1 MALMKKSTAP
11 GFFTRA
17 SQAVRYTIS
26 GVKPSTWM
34 SPLQPLVPYSPVDE
48 DGRQFDYQVGRNL
61 FYKPRGTERVQFQ
74 ELRNAARYSEILRLA
89 IETRLDQMDAL
100 EWKIKPRDDSGAD
113 DKDPRIKTIS
123 EFFEKP
129 DQVHDWPGW
138 LRLVLEELLV
148 TDAVSIYRRMN
159 RGGTLYGL
167 EPRDGSTIFPLIDED
182 GRTPQAPDPAYQQ
195 VLKGVP
201 KVDFTADQLIYAVR
215 KTQVN
220 TPYGWS
226 PTEQVIE
233 SARTDIERI
242 KYQLAYFTE
251 GSLPDA
257 YVTAPDG
264 MTPDKVKAFEAH
276 INSLLSGNAAQR
288 RQLPFLIYGM
298 EIHQMK
304 EPPLK
309 SEIDE
314 WLARKV
320 CFAFSLPP
328 TAFVRQT
335 NRATAQTAQ
344 EAAIQ
349 EGLAPLMLWVKRLM
363 DRVIKENFDA
373 PELEWG
379 WVEDKAQDPK
389 EAADVDKELTGAG
402 IMTINEV
409 RNARGLDDIEGGDI
423 AMIATPTGYVPI
435 DAYKDQMALQ
445 QKQADAAV
453 ASAKQPKGEQQSS
466 QAGQNAGKS
475 PSGVAKPKSVKKKT
489 PTYGASTFH

>member
-1 MALMKKSTAP
+1 MLM
-11 GFFTRA
+11 
-17 SQAVRYTIS
+17 
-26 GVKPSTWM
+26 
-34 SPLQPLVPYSPVDE
+34 
-48 DGRQFDYQVGRNL
+48 
-61 FYKPRGTERVQFQ
+61 
-74 ELRNAARYSEILRLA
+74 
-89 IETRLDQMDAL
+89 
-100 EWKIKPRDDSGAD
+100 
-113 DKDPRIKTIS
+113 
-123 EFFEKP
+123 
-129 DQVHDWPGW
+129 
-138 LRLVLEELLV
+138 
-148 TDAVSIYRRMN
+148 AVS
-159 RGGTLYGL
+159 
-167 EPRDGSTIFPLIDED
+167 
-182 GRTPQAPDPAYQQ
+182 YQQ

-264 MTPDKVKAFEAH
+264 MTADKVKAYETH
-276 INSLLSGNAAQR
+276 INSLLSGNPAQR
-288 RQLPFLIYGM
+288 RQLPFFVFGM
-298 EIHQMK
+298 EMKQMK

-314 WLARKV
+314 WIARKV

-328 TAFVRQT
+328 TAFVRQM

-349 EGLAPLMLWVKRLM
+349 EGLAPLMLWVKRLV
-363 DRVIKENFDA
+363 DRVIKDNFDS
-373 PELEWG
+373 PDLEWG

-389 EAADVDKELTGAG
+389 EAADVDSELVKAG

-409 RNARGLDDIEGGDI
+409 RNARGLDDIDGGDV
-423 AMIATPTGYVPI
+423 AMIATATGY
-435 DAYKDQMALQ
+435 ASCGN
-445 QKQADAAV
+445 AD
-453 ASAKQPKGEQQSS
+453 PRR
-466 QAGQNAGKS
+466 
-475 PSGVAKPKSVKKKT
+475 
-489 PTYGASTFH
+489 HRL

>member
-1 MALMKKSTAP
+1 M
-11 GFFTRA
+11 RA

-34 SPLQPLVPYSPVDE
+34 SPLQPLVPYSPVIDE
-48 DGRQFDYQVGRNL
+48 GRQFDYQVGRNL
-61 FYKPRGTERVQFQ
+61 FYKPRGTERVQFH
-74 ELRNAARYSEILRLA
+74 ELRNAARHSEILRLA

-113 DKDPRIKTIS
+113 DKDSRIKTIS

-138 LRLVLEELLV
+138 LRLILEELLV

-251 GSLPDA
+251 GSLADA

-264 MTPDKVKAFEAH
+264 MTADKVKAYETH
-276 INSLLSGNAAQR
+276 INSLLSGNAAER
-288 RQLPFLIYGM
+288 RRLPFFVYGM
-298 EIHQMK
+298 EVKQMK

-314 WLARKV
+314 WIARKV

-328 TAFVRQT
+328 TAFVRQM

-349 EGLAPLMLWVKRLM
+349 EGLGPLMLWVKRLV
-363 DRVIKENFDA
+363 DKVLKENFDA
-373 PELEWG
+373 PDLEWG

-389 EAADVDKELTGAG
+389 EAADVDAELVKAG

-409 RNARGLDDIEGGDI
+409 RDARGLPDIKGGDI
-423 AMIATPTGYVPI
+423 PMIATATGYIPI
-435 DAYKDQMALQ
+435 DSYEGQMALQ
-445 QKQADAAV
+445 QKQADAAI
-453 ASAKQPKGEQQSS
+453 ASAKAQPKGEQQNG
-466 QAGQNAGKS
+466 QAGQGQR
-475 PSGVAKPKSVKKKT
+475 
-489 PTYGASTFH
+489 